1 MTDPVLFGILGAAG
15 IARMA
20 VVPAIRNSRNA
31 RVAVVGTRNPS
42 AASKWIHTDRGEN
55 ICDSYEAVLADP
67 EVEAVYIPLPNSEH
81 ARWAI
86 AACKAG
92 KAVLCEKPLAL
103 TADEAESVVRA
114 GEDAGVKMMEG
125 FMYRF
130 HPQHRRVREIIASG
144 AIGDVVEVQVHLSV
158 DLMTPVDPSNVRFDP
173 KLGGGALLDMGCYG
187 VHIARSV
194 FGLEPQS
201 VLAHWSLDET
211 LGVDVAAAGLL
222 EFPGGR
228 IATVSCSFQG
238 NGQGYFRV
246 IGRRGLIDVPR
257 GIIPGLGDRIA
268 EAIVIRVDENGGRS
282 EETLEAVDQ
291 YRLMI
296 EAFAD
301 AIRSGDSSLVQPGDS
316 ILNMRVLDAF
326 AESARSGRRVKVKM

>member
-1 MTDPVLFGILGAAG
+1 M
-15 IARMA
+15 
-20 VVPAIRNSRNA
+20 
-31 RVAVVGTRNPS
+31 
-42 AASKWIHTDRGEN
+42 
-55 ICDSYEAVLADP
+55 LADP

-92 KAVLCEKPLAL
+92 KAVLCEIPLAL
-103 TADEAESVVRA
+103 TAAEAESVVRA
-114 GEDAGVKMMEG
+114 CEDAGVRMMEG

-158 DLMTPVDPSNVRFDP
+158 DLMTPADPGNVRFDP
-173 KLGGGALLDMGCYG
+173 KLGGGALPDMGCYG

-194 FGLEPQS
+194 LGSEPQS
-201 VLAHWSLDET
+201 VLARWSHDET
-211 LGVDVAAAGLL
+211 FGVDVAAAGLL

-238 NGQGYFRV
+238 NGQGYYRM
-246 IGRRGLIDVPR
+246 IGRRGLIDIPR
-257 GIIPGLGDRIA
+257 GIIPGLGDRIP
-268 EAIVIRVDENGGRS
+268 EAIVIRVDENGARS
-282 EETLEAVDQ
+282 EETFAAVDQ
-291 YRLMI
+291 YQLMI

-301 AIRSGDSSLVQPGDS
+301 AIRSGDSPLVQPRDS

-326 AESARSGRRVKVKM
+326 ADSARSGMRVDVKA